1 MSGSSSKFRLR
12 TILVLIGAVASL
24 GANPAST
31 AVEKVREG
39 IRYFVSGEFESADK
53 SFTEADEAEPDNA
66 TIAFDR
72 ACALA
77 ASGDVEKVEEAR
89 SFFRDAALARDI
101 KLAGR
106 AHYNLGTLSAEQG
119 RATLGEN
126 PIEVATEKR
135 EEGVSQLLAAVGHY
149 RDCLKIDKGHQD
161 ARHNL
166 ELIRLFI
173 KHIQDQ

>member
-1 MSGSSSKFRLR
+1 MSRSIWKFRSSTVL
-12 TILVLIGAVASL
+12 LLIGIVASL

-77 ASGDVEKVEEAR
+77 ASGDVEKAEEAR

-149 RDCLKIDKGHQD
+149 RDCLPIQ
-161 ARHNL
+161 
-166 ELIRLFI
+166 IRR
-173 KHIQDQ
+173 